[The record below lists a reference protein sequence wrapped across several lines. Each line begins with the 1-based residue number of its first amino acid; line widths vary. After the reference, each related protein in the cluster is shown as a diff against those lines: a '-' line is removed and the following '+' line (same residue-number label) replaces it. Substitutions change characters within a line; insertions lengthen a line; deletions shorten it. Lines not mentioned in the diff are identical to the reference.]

1 MVYDADEAFT
11 LLYPAAWEVIEKE
24 TTPTVLFVALKTAD
38 GDPFRENVGV
48 TRQALADQATTVETY
63 TDEFLTLAP
72 EMLDDYVLVSSQSA
86 TLAGLP
92 AHRVIYTG
100 SQNGMP
106 LQWLQVWTVTGG
118 QAYILTYTA
127 DPAEFQTYLAD
138 ADALI
143 SSFTLK

>member
-63 TDEFLTLAP
+63 TDEFLILAP
-72 EMLDDYVLVSSQSA
+72 EMLDGFVLVSSESA
-86 TLAGLP
+86 MLAGLP
-92 AHRVIYTG
+92 AYCVVYTG
-100 SQNGMP
+100 S
-106 LQWLQVWTVTGG
+106 
-118 QAYILTYTA
+118 
-127 DPAEFQTYLAD
+127 
-138 ADALI
+138 
-143 SSFTLK
+143 